1 MSINYFKMKKAMIF
15 AAGLGTRLG
24 ILTQDRPKALVALK
38 GKPLL
43 QHVVERLVGEGF
55 LCLTVNVH
63 HFASQI
69 IDYLHSPHFTDYAKS
84 VGLQIQISDESD
96 RLLDT
101 GGGLKKAAPLLFGHN
116 SSSSVHGGAPSVRDS
131 DSVLIHNVDILS
143 NAKLSRLYSSIH
155 DADALLLVSQ
165 RETSR
170 YLLFNNDMRMMGW
183 ENIKTG
189 EVRSPFDKAELSD
202 CRRLAFSGI
211 HVVSKRLVDAMH
223 DWSDKFGI
231 MDFYIQ
237 SCGNLNIRGME
248 DKSLKIIDVGKA
260 DVLSRLEA
268 QSDLSFSNL

>member
-1 MSINYFKMKKAMIF
+1 MIF

-24 ILTQDRPKALVALK
+24 LLTQDRPKALVALK

-69 IDYLHSPHFTDYAKS
+69 TDYLHSPRFTDYAKS
-84 VGLQIQISDESD
+84 VGLRIQISDESD

-101 GGGLKKAAPLLFGHN
+101 GGGLKKAAPLLFGH
-116 SSSSVHGGAPSVRDS
+116 DS
-131 DSVLIHNVDILS
+131 DPVLIHNVDILS
-143 NAKLSRLYSSIH
+143 NAKLSHLYSSIH

-170 YLLFNNDMRMMGW
+170 YLLFSKDMRMMGW

-189 EVRSPFDKAELSD
+189 EVRSPFDKSELSD

-211 HVVSKRLVDAMH
+211 HVVSKRLVDSMR
-223 DWSDKFGI
+223 DWPDKFGI

-237 SCGNLNIRGME
+237 SCGNLNIRGIE
-248 DKSLKIIDVGKA
+248 DRNLKIIDVGKA